1 VSVDKVNH
9 QVTVRAGTTLTEL
22 IELLREHGLAMT
34 NLGSIPF
41 QTVAGAIL
49 TGTQTACVN
58 ENISI
63 YQATFCKC
71 RQGLDLKTSFVDVL
85 SMEDVLISKDHCY
98 GS

>member
-1 VSVDKVNH
+1 MNVDKVNH
-9 QVTVRAGTTLTEL
+9 QATVRAGTTLTEL
-22 IELLREHGLAMT
+22 VELLHEHGLAMT

-49 TGTQTACVN
+49 TGTQTAC
-58 ENISI
+58 ENTSI
-63 YQATFCKC
+63 YQATFRKR
-71 RQGLDLKTSFVDVL
+71 RQGLDLKTSFVNVL

>member
-1 VSVDKVNH
+1 MSVDKVNH

-22 IELLREHGLAMT
+22 VELLHEHGLAMT

-49 TGTQTACVN
+49 TGTQLQC
-58 ENISI
+58 ENTSI
-63 YQATFCKC
+63 YQATFRKC
-71 RQGLDLKTSFVDVL
+71 RQGLDLKTSFVNVL